1 MVKTHILKKR
11 RERIPRTKLQLYSLL
26 EKWNKSVY
34 YNILNKREK
43 NICLISTE
51 AILNHI
57 LKSYM

>member
-1 MVKTHILKKR
+1 MVKTHILIKR

-43 NICLISTE
+43 
-51 AILNHI
+51 
-57 LKSYM
+57 KFV